1 MVAVL
6 TAPAAAAARVSTAVA
21 EVGNAAAW
29 AAPGVTEVENDIVVL
44 V

>member
-6 TAPAAAAARVSTAVA
+6 TAPAAARVSTAAA
-21 EVGNAAAW
+21 EAGNTAAW
-29 AAPGVTEVENDIVVL
+29 AAPGVTEVEIDIVVH